1 MSVDNASPL
10 PPGGAGGGSAPRDAL
25 PHPASPFGGGG
36 ASGGG
41 ANTVAGRVAAIFDVD
56 GTLIPGTSAERIF
69 LRALLRG
76 GLLGPRRAF
85 AVTRALAGRLSA
97 FDPLKAMTRDRIY
110 LSGLDAQRMREF
122 GRDLFSRKIMP
133 RLSTIGLAAL
143 REHQREG
150 HYIVLLSG
158 SLDFLLQPLLEYTKA
173 DLLVASSL
181 QVDAKGRFTGHIANT
196 HPVGRHKASL
206 LQELVEQHKI
216 DLTASYAYADT
227 AGDIHLLELV
237 GHPVAINPR
246 AALRKH
252 AIEHG
257 WEIKEF
263 PLARP

>member
-1 MSVDNASPL
+1 
-10 PPGGAGGGSAPRDAL
+10 
-25 PHPASPFGGGG
+25 
-36 ASGGG
+36 
-41 ANTVAGRVAAIFDVD
+41 VAAIFDVD